1 MTFATLALIAVI
13 GVLGPLLA
21 LPKGWHLPI
30 VLGEL
35 IAGIAFGA
43 TGFNRLHAQNTTFT
57 LLADIGF
64 ALVMFVAGSH
74 VPVRDASMR
83 TALRTGVL
91 RAVGI
96 GVVSVPLA
104 LLISHGFGTGHTA
117 LYAVLMSSSSA
128 ALVLPIV
135 DSLGLGGPD
144 VVAMLPQVA
153 VADAACIVALPL
165 AIDPAHAARAGL
177 GALAVIGCAIV
188 VFLALRYGEQ
198 RGYRQRL
205 DKVSEERS
213 FALELRISLA
223 ILFALAAVATQTH
236 VSIMLAGFTFGIAVA
251 GIGEPR
257 RLASQLFAMTEG
269 FFGPLFFVWL
279 GASLNLR
286 DLGSHPSYILLGVV
300 LGVAAVVAHAAMR
313 LTRQP
318 IAIGA
323 LASAQLGVPVA
334 AATLGS
340 QLHLLKP
347 GEPAALILGALITI
361 SVATLAGG
369 RVVSKEPTPAAAA
382 AGSAAGSAA
391 EPAATVP
398 GAAVPGAAVPGATV
412 RGAAGPAAA
421 VPPVAAGPAPDA
433 GAQPSLPPAPPSS
446 PPP

>member
-1 MTFATLALIAVI
+1 MTFATLALVAVI

-21 LPKGWHLPI
+21 YQKRWHLPV

-43 TGFNRLHAQNTTFT
+43 TGFNQLHASNSTFT
-57 LLADIGF
+57 FLADIGF

-91 RAVGI
+91 RALAI

-104 LLISHGFGTGHTA
+104 LVISHAFGVGHTA

-128 ALVLPIV
+128 ALILPIV
-135 DSLGLGGPD
+135 NSLGLDGPD
-144 VVAMLPQVA
+144 VIGMLPQIA
-153 VADAACIVALPL
+153 VADAGCIVALPL
-165 AIDPAHAARAGL
+165 AIDPAHAARAAL
-177 GALAVIGCAIV
+177 GALAVIACAAV
-188 VFLALRYGEQ
+188 VLAVLWYGERGGYQ
-198 RGYRQRL
+198 RRVHEL
-205 DKVSEERS
+205 SESRS

-223 ILFALAAVATQTH
+223 ILFGLAAIATQTH
-236 VSIMLAGFTFGIAVA
+236 VSIMLAGFTFGIAIA
-251 GIGEPR
+251 AIGEPR
-257 RLASQLFAMTEG
+257 RLATQLFAITEG

-279 GASLNLR
+279 GASLDLR
-286 DLGSHPSYILLGVV
+286 ALGHHPSFILLGVV
-300 LGVAAVVAHAAMR
+300 LGLGAVLSHASMR

-347 GEPAALILGALITI
+347 GEPAALILGALVTI
-361 SVATLAGG
+361 SIATLAGG
-369 RVVSKEPTPAAAA
+369 RVVTPTPAASTPTPADPTDATAA
-382 AGSAAGSAA
+382 STPTPADPTDATATKLSA
-391 EPAATVP
+391 
-398 GAAVPGAAVPGATV
+398 
-412 RGAAGPAAA
+412 
-421 VPPVAAGPAPDA
+421 PP
-433 GAQPSLPPAPPSS
+433 PSDPPPA
-446 PPP
+446 

>member
-1 MTFATLALIAVI
+1 MTFATLALIVLI

-21 LPKGWHLPI
+21 LRKQWHLPV

-35 IAGIAFGA
+35 LAGIAFGS
-43 TGFNRLHAQNTTFT
+43 TGFNRLHAQNPTFT

-104 LLISHGFGTGHTA
+104 LVISHAFGTGHTA

-128 ALVLPIV
+128 ALILPIV
-135 DSLGLGGPD
+135 DSLGLGGPN
-144 VVAMLPQVA
+144 VVGMLPQIA

-165 AIDPAHAARAGL
+165 AIDPAHAPRAAL
-177 GALAVIGCAIV
+177 GALAVIASAAV
-188 VFLALRYGEQ
+188 VFVVLRQGE
-198 RGYRQRL
+198 RSGARERVH
-205 DKVSEERS
+205 KISEDRS
-213 FALELRISLA
+213 FALELRISLV
-223 ILFALAAVATQTH
+223 ILFSLAALATQTH

-251 GIGEPR
+251 AIGEPR
-257 RLASQLFAMTEG
+257 RLARQLFAITEG

-286 DLGSHPSYILLGVV
+286 DLGHHPSFILLGVA
-300 LGVAAVVAHAAMR
+300 LGVAAVVAHASMR

-347 GEPAALILGALITI
+347 GEPAALILGALVTI
-361 SVATLAGG
+361 AIATVSGGFVAGKA
-369 RVVSKEPTPAAAA
+369 TPATPPATP
-382 AGSAAGSAA
+382 
-391 EPAATVP
+391 PAAP
-398 GAAVPGAAVPGATV
+398 AGDAVPA
-412 RGAAGPAAA
+412 
-421 VPPVAAGPAPDA
+421 
-433 GAQPSLPPAPPSS
+433 S
-446 PPP
+446 

>member
-1 MTFATLALIAVI
+1 MTFATLALVAVI
-13 GVLGPLLA
+13 GILGPLLA
-21 LPKGWHLPI
+21 LPQQWHLPV

-43 TGFNRLHAQNTTFT
+43 TGLNRLHAQDPTFT

-83 TALRTGVL
+83 TALRTGLL

-104 LLISHGFGTGHTA
+104 LLISHAFGTGHTA

-128 ALVLPIV
+128 ALILPIV

-144 VVAMLPQVA
+144 VVGMLPQIA

-165 AIDPAHAARAGL
+165 AIDPAHAARAAL
-177 GALAVIGCAIV
+177 GALAVIACAAVLFV
-188 VFLALRYGEQ
+188 VLRYGE
-198 RGYRQRL
+198 RNGTRRRL
-205 DKVSEERS
+205 HTLSEARS

-223 ILFALAAVATQTH
+223 VLFGLAALATRTH

-251 GIGEPR
+251 AIDEPR
-257 RLASQLFAMTEG
+257 RLAKQLFAITEG

-286 DLGSHPSYILLGVV
+286 DLGRHPSYIGLGVA
-300 LGVAAVVAHAAMR
+300 LGAAAVVAHGSMR

-318 IAIGA
+318 LAIGV

-334 AATLGS
+334 AATLGA
-340 QLHLLKP
+340 QLKLLKP

-361 SVATLAGG
+361 AVATLSAGRVAPSPPSPQSPPASPPATSKTAGG
-369 RVVSKEPTPAAAA
+369 T
-382 AGSAAGSAA
+382 
-391 EPAATVP
+391 
-398 GAAVPGAAVPGATV
+398 
-412 RGAAGPAAA
+412 
-421 VPPVAAGPAPDA
+421 
-433 GAQPSLPPAPPSS
+433 
-446 PPP
+446 

>member
-1 MTFATLALIAVI
+1 MTFAILALVAVI
-13 GVLGPLLA
+13 GVAGPLLA
-21 LPKGWHLPI
+21 LPKSWHLPV

-43 TGFNRLHAQNTTFT
+43 TGFNQLHAQDPTFT
-57 LLADIGF
+57 FLADIGF
-64 ALVMFVAGSH
+64 GLVMFVAGSH

-83 TALRTGVL
+83 TALRSGAL

-104 LLISHGFGTGHTA
+104 LLISHAFGTGHTA
-117 LYAVLMSSSSA
+117 LYAVLMASSSA
-128 ALVLPIV
+128 ALILPIV
-135 DSLGLGGPD
+135 DSLGLSGPAVID
-144 VVAMLPQVA
+144 MLPQIA

-165 AIDPAHAARAGL
+165 AIDPSHAARAAL
-177 GALAVIGCAIV
+177 GAVAVIACAAV
-188 VFLALRYGEQ
+188 VFVVLRHGERNGFQ
-198 RGYRQRL
+198 HRVHDL
-205 DKVSEERS
+205 SETRS

-223 ILFALAAVATQTH
+223 ILFGLAAVATKTH

-257 RLASQLFAMTEG
+257 RLASQLFAITEG

-286 DLGSHPSYILLGVV
+286 DLGNHPSYILLGVV
-300 LGVAAVVAHAAMR
+300 LGVGAVASHASMR

-347 GEPAALILGALITI
+347 GEPAALILGALVTIT
-361 SVATLAGG
+361 VATVAGG
-369 RVVSKEPTPAAAA
+369 LVVSPKPAT
-382 AGSAAGSAA
+382 
-391 EPAATVP
+391 ATAP
-398 GAAVPGAAVPGATV
+398 N
-412 RGAAGPAAA
+412 
-421 VPPVAAGPAPDA
+421 PPDR
-433 GAQPSLPPAPPSS
+433 LS
-446 PPP
+446 P

>member
-1 MTFATLALIAVI
+1 MTFAILALVAVI
-13 GVLGPLLA
+13 GVAGPLLA
-21 LPKGWHLPI
+21 LPKSWHLPV

-43 TGFNRLHAQNTTFT
+43 TGFNQLHAQDPTFT
-57 LLADIGF
+57 FLADIGF
-64 ALVMFVAGSH
+64 GLVMFVAGSH

-83 TALRTGVL
+83 TALRSGAL

-104 LLISHGFGTGHTA
+104 LLISHAFGTGHTA
-117 LYAVLMSSSSA
+117 LYAVLMASSSA
-128 ALVLPIV
+128 ALILPIV
-135 DSLGLGGPD
+135 DSLGLSGPAVID
-144 VVAMLPQVA
+144 MLPQIA

-165 AIDPAHAARAGL
+165 AIDPSHAARAAL
-177 GALAVIGCAIV
+177 GAVAVIACAAV
-188 VFLALRYGEQ
+188 VFVVLRHGERNGFQ
-198 RGYRQRL
+198 HRVHDL
-205 DKVSEERS
+205 SETRS

-223 ILFALAAVATQTH
+223 ILFGLAAVATKTH

-257 RLASQLFAMTEG
+257 RLASQLFAITEG

-300 LGVAAVVAHAAMR
+300 LGVGAVASHASMR

-347 GEPAALILGALITI
+347 GEPAALILGALVTIT
-361 SVATLAGG
+361 VATVAGG
-369 RVVSKEPTPAAAA
+369 LVVSPKPAT
-382 AGSAAGSAA
+382 
-391 EPAATVP
+391 ATAP
-398 GAAVPGAAVPGATV
+398 N
-412 RGAAGPAAA
+412 
-421 VPPVAAGPAPDA
+421 PPDR
-433 GAQPSLPPAPPSS
+433 LS
-446 PPP
+446 P